1 MKIVSYNV
9 NGIRSAM
16 NKGLVHWLK
25 EINADV
31 VCLQE
36 LKANYDQIDVATINE
51 LGYEVYTKSAEK
63 KGYSGVGILC
73 KKTPINISFESGMSA
88 YDSEGRFIRVDYEE
102 VSIISAYFPSGS
114 SGEERQAF
122 KMQFLNDYLP
132 YIKKLKEQLPNLVI
146 CGDYNICHKAI
157 DIHNPK
163 NNVKT
168 SGFLPE
174 ERAWM
179 DTYEAAGFVD
189 AFRIHNPNPHEYTWW
204 SLRSNARERNLGWRI
219 DYHWVTDGLK
229 TKVKDSVIYPHVKH
243 SDHCPIVLTLDV

>member
-16 NKGLVHWLK
+16 NKGLVDWLK
-25 EINADV
+25 EVNPDV

-36 LKANYDQIDVATINE
+36 LKANHDQIDTASLE
-51 LGYEVYTKSAEK
+51 ALGYNVYTKSAEK
-63 KGYSGVGILC
+63 KGYSGVGILT
-73 KKTPINISFESGMSA
+73 KQKPLNISYESGMQA
-88 YDSEGRFIRVDYEE
+88 YDYEGRFIRVDFAD
-102 VSIISAYFPSGS
+102 VSVLSVYFPSGS
-114 SGEERQAF
+114 SGDERQAF
-122 KMQFLNDYLP
+122 KMQFLADYLP
-132 YIKKLKEQLPNLVI
+132 YIQKLKVEIPNLVI

-163 NNVKT
+163 NNQKT

-189 AFRIHNPNPHEYTWW
+189 AFRIHNQNPHEYTWW
-204 SLRSNARERNLGWRI
+204 SLRMNARDRNLGWRI
-219 DYHWVTDGLK
+219 DYHWITESLQSKVTESK
-229 TKVKDSVIYPHVKH
+229 IYPEARH
-243 SDHCPIVLTLDV
+243 SDHCPLMLTLAL